1 MGLTPE
7 MRCFGSMLRQERG
20 HRLGSFNTE
29 ESTTGLLKLT
39 SRLSVH
45 LLVWENPPQVQPQV
59 RRQVQPQ
66 VRPRPLAWILCLL
79 FSSASSSSAAEGA
92 TTAAPSKERTSRSC
106 EKAVSGFQ

>member
-7 MRCFGSMLRQERG
+7 MRCYGSMLRQERG
-20 HRLGSFNTE
+20 HQSGILNTDAA
-29 ESTTGLLKLT
+29 TTRLLKLT
-39 SRLSVH
+39 SMLSVH

-59 RRQVQPQ
+59 RRQVPPQ
-66 VRPRPLAWILCLL
+66 VRPQAPAWILCLL

-92 TTAAPSKERTSRSC
+92 TTAAPSKETTSRSC